1 MVVFTRVI
9 APILMRSRREKGEG
23 RGKRR
28 RRRRRTNRI
37 LFAVGVATNGVVALV
52 AAAEVAQEVALAHL
66 TGLDRVV
73 NGGVAGC
80 EVVVVAV
87 APSCPQQVVVGG
99 GGGGGGR
106 CCCAGSAVPLLRAQL

>member
-1 MVVFTRVI
+1 
-9 APILMRSRREKGEG
+9 MRSRRKKGEG

-37 LFAVGVATNGVVALV
+37 LFAVGVATNGVALL
-52 AAAEVAQEVALAHL
+52 AAAEVAQQVALAHL
-66 TGLDRVV
+66 AGLYRVV

-87 APSCPQQVVVGG
+87 APSCTPQQVVVGG
-99 GGGGGGR
+99 GGGGGGH
-106 CCCAGSAVPLLRAQL
+106 CCGAGSPVPLLRAQLQLL